1 MQWRYNN
8 DTARYSSN
16 LQLKSFMLNL
26 TNRVQYVPAQEEREA
41 RGDITFHLYW
51 RQGSLKYLFSSNIK
65 TDIRHL
71 GPLISI
77 YSSAC
82 IVLCWLQ
89 CRDYKLYFYISEILE
104 IHSNSLIFLD
114 LSFRYVVNCF
124 LFQIPYLDHFAIVW
138 ILWSLNITPA
148 FGKSSS
154 KIEINEK

>member
-1 MQWRYNN
+1 
-8 DTARYSSN
+8 
-16 LQLKSFMLNL
+16 MLNL

-77 YSSAC
+77 YLCLYSA
-82 IVLCWLQ
+82 LLAAPMQ

-104 IHSNSLIFLD
+104 IYSN
-114 LSFRYVVNCF
+114 
-124 LFQIPYLDHFAIVW
+124 
-138 ILWSLNITPA
+138 
-148 FGKSSS
+148 
-154 KIEINEK
+154 